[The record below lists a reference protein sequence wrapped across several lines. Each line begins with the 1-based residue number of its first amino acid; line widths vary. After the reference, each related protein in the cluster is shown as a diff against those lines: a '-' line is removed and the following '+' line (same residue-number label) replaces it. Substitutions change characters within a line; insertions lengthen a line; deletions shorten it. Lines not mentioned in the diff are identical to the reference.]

1 MRFIECCAMAWAALV
16 LAGLLV
22 GVWADEEKVALEKLP
37 RAVTDAVKKR
47 FPRAALV
54 KASRETEDGKTAFEV
69 TVKEGDG
76 KIDVTLDSDGIIT
89 LLEKEIAA
97 ADLPKPVKDAL
108 DKKYPKATF
117 KTIEEVIK
125 VKDGKE
131 TLDFYEAL
139 LETAD
144 KARVEVKVGAD
155 GKIKDEE
162 KKDRN

>member
-1 MRFIECCAMAWAALV
+1 MAWAALV